1 MTEKLTIAEARER
14 GMLDGKRLQPTTPT
28 ESARVRQVQAELD
41 RMTAW
46 LRFLAKLGEPVLL
59 EHRFHETRKWRLDA
73 YWPGPRVALEVD
85 GGGWVG
91 GAHHR
96 EAGRRRDNKK
106 ELEAELAGI
115 FVVRCSWDH
124 VKNGRGSSDARTGVS
139 REEVMR

>member
-1 MTEKLTIAEARER
+1 M
-14 GMLDGKRLQPTTPT
+14 
-28 ESARVRQVQAELD
+28 
-41 RMTAW
+41 
-46 LRFLAKLGEPVLL
+46 L

-96 EAGRRRDNKK
+96 EAGRRRDNEK

-124 VKNGRGSSDARTGVS
+124 VKNGEAQAMLERVF
-139 REEVMR
+139 RERMGEG